1 MDGEIKQLGRVF
13 AVTLVVFFI
22 QLAGAYYSNSLAL
35 FGDTGHVFSD
45 LLAIGASLFAVWFAT
60 QAPTARRTF
69 GFHRAEVFAALFN
82 GLLLVAMSLFI
93 SFEAFQRLGG
103 GYQINSPIMF
113 ITTLIG
119 LGGNAYV
126 VYHLQHE
133 ENLNARSAFVHAAG
147 DMLSSLGVLIGAAL
161 IMVTGRVIVDVIAS
175 FLVSAII
182 LISAYS
188 ILRVSIS
195 ILLESAPYGA
205 SADEIEKAV
214 LKVKGVKG
222 VHDVHVWRTCSEFIL
237 AMMHVET
244 GNIKVAHARAIS
256 LKIEDILS
264 HEFNITHTTIQ
275 FEPYGCSC
283 ENNGTCKA
291 LKHKKRHAHQH

>member
-13 AVTLVVFFI
+13 AVTLAVFFI

-60 QAPTARRTF
+60 KAQTSRGTF

-93 SFEAFQRLGG
+93 AFEAFQRLGG

-113 ITTLIG
+113 LTTLIG
-119 LGGNAYV
+119 LAGNAYV
-126 VYHLQHE
+126 AYHLQHE

-147 DMLSSLGVLIGAAL
+147 DMLSSIGVLLGAVL
-161 IMVTGRVIVDVIAS
+161 IMATGRVIADVMAS
-175 FLVSAII
+175 FLVSVII

-188 ILRVSIS
+188 ILRTALS

-205 SADEIEKAV
+205 SADDIAKAV

-222 VHDVHVWRTCSEFIL
+222 VHDVHVWRTCSELIL

-244 GNIKVAHARAIS
+244 GNIKLADARAIS
-256 LKIEDILS
+256 LKIEESLRQ
-264 HEFNITHTTIQ
+264 EFNISHTTIQ
-275 FEPYGCSC
+275 FEPFGCSC
-283 ENNGTCKA
+283 ESHGLCKA
-291 LKHKKRHAHQH
+291 LKHKKRHTHH